1 MNTMDKIAFVNQS
14 MMDGKAVLINPRYL
28 TVDRNSQEF
37 KSLFGQ
43 RTAFLEFHIY
53 MFSRSD
59 LEIHKLANGWKH
71 YLAVNGINQRDCVY
85 TDHSLIKDAIDY
97 QLVIRN
103 NKGNQDPLIAD
114 EVAKSW
120 QKNQELAKDFEEITS
135 EHLIQLLESAFI
147 ETTEPK
153 SMTYGQLEIIGLGL
167 FGHSWKA
174 QLADSLG
181 VGRQN
186 IANWEK
192 QGVAKWVYAELKNV
206 IESRKSQ
213 LLEAESTYKGI

>member
-1 MNTMDKIAFVNQS
+1 MKQGAFV
-14 MMDGKAVLINPRYL
+14 DFFR
-28 TVDRNSQEF
+28 
-37 KSLFGQ
+37 
-43 RTAFLEFHIY
+43 
-53 MFSRSD
+53 
-59 LEIHKLANGWKH
+59 
-71 YLAVNGINQRDCVY
+71 VN
-85 TDHSLIKDAIDY
+85 H
-97 QLVIRN
+97 IRN

>member
-14 MMDGKAVLINPRYL
+14 MLDGKAVLINPHYL
-28 TVDRNSQEF
+28 TLDRDSQKF
-37 KSLFGQ
+37 KSLIGQ

-53 MFSRSD
+53 MFSRTD

-71 YLAVNGINQRDCVY
+71 YLAVNGINQRDVVY

-120 QKNQELAKDFEEITS
+120 QKNQELAKDFDEITS
-135 EHLIQLLESAFI
+135 EHLIQLIESAFV
-147 ETTEPK
+147 ETTESK
-153 SMTYGQLEIIGLGL
+153 QMTYAQLEIIGLGL

-206 IESRKSQ
+206 IESRKAQ